1 MAGRKSIKLEEMI
14 QHIREKL
21 LEDMD
26 FDPKQVRR
34 FFVSNIFTRTFA
46 HLVAW
51 TGTRAKRLLCTG
63 AGILKVAPLGTGFE
77 HNETHTGTGAD
88 DPGDE
93 WQFTETCSRVDVFV
107 FDNPAM
113 VRRKIEG
120 GIWEDWFEVPASG
133 FYSFDCTT
141 DWINI
146 KNKTAAANAR
156 YSINGWW

>member
-1 MAGRKSIKLEEMI
+1 MAGRKSIKIEELI
-14 QHIREKL
+14 QHVREWL

-26 FDPKQVRR
+26 FDPSQVRR

-77 HNETHTGTGAD
+77 HNDTKADNAPDEYGTALKFD
-88 DPGDE
+88 
-93 WQFTETCSRVDVFV
+93 QVCSRIDIFI
-107 FDNPAM
+107 FDNPAL
-113 VRRKIEG
+113 VKRSVDGDAWDDE
-120 GIWEDWFEVPASG
+120 FEIPSGG
-133 FYSFDCTT
+133 FYSIDCTT
-141 DWINI
+141 HSINI
-146 KNKTAAANAR
+146 KNKTALSVAR